1 MPTLQLDGGRT
12 FHVAD
17 TLLNQPADHVRRY
30 HVALAPETTL
40 GEADEERFQRQ
51 TFRPATTDTLAVR
64 QPIDGKEYSS
74 HGKSIAGAGQI
85 AQDYLGKM
93 AQQARMAVFNASP
106 QARALT
112 ILVEQVEQ
120 QPAGDL
126 SDQGLRD
133 RLSYLLACGLS
144 EAQVQEQHKRVE
156 AELRALI
163 VPYLV
168 THPEAEAQEIEVART
183 QQRRVLALCDAMLGV
198 EAPVPTT
205 RTQVTQAVLDLLE
218 LATLLT
224 ADVSNIHPHIRQR
237 SFDSLCLLLLQ
248 EQHAG
253 RLTLLPTPWQKKPN
267 PYLLPLGLFLEHLR
281 AISALLPA

>member
-1 MPTLQLDGGRT
+1 MPTLQLAGGRT

-17 TLLNQPADHVRRY
+17 TLLDQPADHVRRY
-30 HVALAPETTL
+30 HVALAPETSQQD
-40 GEADEERFQRQ
+40 AFEERAQRQ
-51 TFRPATTDTLAVR
+51 QPKLARTDTL
-64 QPIDGKEYSS
+64 
-74 HGKSIAGAGQI
+74 GQ
-85 AQDYLGKM
+85 L
-93 AQQARMAVFNASP
+93 AQQARLAVFSASP

-120 QPAGDL
+120 KPATDL

-144 EAQVQEQHKRVE
+144 EAQVQEQHERVV
-156 AELRALI
+156 AELRSLL

-168 THPEAEAQEIEVART
+168 TCPEEGQELEAART
-183 QQRRVLALCDAMLGV
+183 EQRRVIALCDSVLGI
-198 EAPVPTT
+198 EAPVLTT
-205 RTQVTQAVLDLLE
+205 RSQVAHALLDLLE
-218 LATLLT
+218 PATLT
-224 ADVSNIHPHIRQR
+224 PGNYSSIHPTLRQR

-281 AISALLPA
+281 AISARLPA

>member
-1 MPTLQLDGGRT
+1 MPTLQLADGRS

-17 TLLNQPADHVRRY
+17 SLLDQPADHVRRY
-30 HVALAPETTL
+30 HVALAPETAQQ
-40 GEADEERFQRQ
+40 EATEERFQRQ
-51 TFRPATTDTLAVR
+51 MPQPAKADTL
-64 QPIDGKEYSS
+64 
-74 HGKSIAGAGQI
+74 GQ
-85 AQDYLGKM
+85 L
-93 AQQARMAVFNASP
+93 AQQARMAVFAASP
-106 QARALT
+106 HARALT

-133 RLSYLLACGLS
+133 RLSYLLACGLT
-144 EAQVQEQHKRVE
+144 EAQVQEQHERIG
-156 AELRALI
+156 AELRSLI
-163 VPYLV
+163 APYLV
-168 THPEAEAQEIEVART
+168 AYPDAEAQEIAEAQA
-183 QQRRVLALCDAMLGV
+183 QQRRVIALCDVMLGV

-205 RTQVTQAVLDLLE
+205 RTQVTQALLDLLE
-218 LATLLT
+218 PATLVLGEH
-224 ADVSNIHPHIRQR
+224 SSIHPQIRQR

-281 AISALLPA
+281 AISTRLPA

>member
-1 MPTLQLDGGRT
+1 MPTLQLTGGRT

-17 TLLNQPADHVRRY
+17 TLLDQPADHVRRY
-30 HVALAPETTL
+30 HAALAPETSQE
-40 GEADEERFQRQ
+40 EAFEERFQKQ
-51 TFRPATTDTLAVR
+51 MPQPATDTL
-64 QPIDGKEYSS
+64 
-74 HGKSIAGAGQI
+74 GQ
-85 AQDYLGKM
+85 L
-93 AQQARMAVFNASP
+93 AQQARMAVFAASP

-120 QPAGDL
+120 QPVGDL

-144 EAQVQEQHKRVE
+144 EAQVQEQYERVE
-156 AELRALI
+156 AELQAHM

-168 THPEAEAQEIEVART
+168 TCPKEGQELEAART
-183 QQRRVLALCDAMLGV
+183 AQRRVIALCDCVLGI
-198 EAPVPTT
+198 EAPALTT
-205 RTQVTQAVLDLLE
+205 RSQVAHALLDLLE
-218 LATLLT
+218 PATIIGD
-224 ADVSNIHPHIRQR
+224 ASSIHPTLRQR

-281 AISALLPA
+281 AISARLPA